1 MVLLSQGRV
10 VGTGQPQQI
19 FEQHM
24 SAAFAGRGTSLADR
38 TDRDAKGEHMVRA
51 ITFLDEKL
59 QPVQS
64 VRSGQHLVLCGT
76 HSWQL
81 ERTS

>member
-1 MVLLSQGRV
+1 M
-10 VGTGQPQQI
+10 GTGQPQQI

-24 SAAFAGRGTSLADR
+24 SAAFAGRGTSLTDR

-64 VRSGQHLVLCGT
+64 VGPGSTSSCAGT